1 MLICLV
7 LCAKIK
13 VNMADFQKEKELE
26 SKLGKLREKETEEK
40 IAGLAAKAGL
50 PYVNLTTIPIQQEAL
65 ELIEENEARGAGLAP
80 INKIGKT
87 LKAAVLDPRD
97 EKTKDLIKKLE
108 QKGFDLKLYLVSQR
122 SIEYAFG
129 FYKNITK
136 VHETRLGSIKL
147 EEERINQFEKEIEN
161 LSDLKN
167 KIFKIATTE
176 TLELLFAGA
185 ISAKASDIHFEP
197 EEKNI
202 RLRFRI
208 DGILKDIL
216 NLNKNDYPAI
226 MNRIKLIAGLK
237 INIHDAPQDGRF
249 TLKRGGDDIEIRVSA
264 LPGAYG
270 ENIVMRLLDPK
281 TIRKNLEEL
290 GMREDVLEEI
300 KKQLKKTTGS
310 ILTTGPT
317 GSGKT
322 TTLYAFINFVNKPGI
337 KIITIEDPIEYHIE
351 GISQT
356 QVEPE
361 KEYTF
366 ANSLRSI
373 VRQDPD
379 VILVGEIRDSET
391 AEIAM
396 HAALTG
402 HLVFSTLHTNDAA
415 GTIPRLID
423 IGTKPQV
430 IAPAINLVMAQ
441 RLVRKLCEE
450 CKTKTEAT
458 PEETQKIK
466 EVLKNLGDKIKAGKL
481 NKEIQIFK
489 AAGCK
494 KCDFSGYKDRIGI
507 FEAFAIDEE
516 IEKLILKSPS
526 ISEIRDLLKRK
537 GTITMIQDS
546 YLKILEGITDFKE
559 VERVLG
565 E

>member
-1 MLICLV
+1 
-7 LCAKIK
+7 
-13 VNMADFQKEKELE
+13 MANLQKEKELE
-26 SKLGKLREKETEEK
+26 SKLGKIREKETEEK
-40 IAGLAAKAGL
+40 IAGLAEQAGL
-50 PYVNLTTIPIQQEAL
+50 PYLNLTTMLIQQEAL
-65 ELIEENEARGAGLAP
+65 ELVKEDEARAANLVP

-87 LKAAVLDPRD
+87 LKAAILNPED
-97 EKTKDLIKKLE
+97 EKTKNLIKMLE
-108 QKGFDLKLYLVSQR
+108 QKGFDVKVYLVSPK
-122 SIEYAFG
+122 SIDYAFD
-129 FYKNITK
+129 FYKNIVKTQETK
-136 VHETRLGSIKL
+136 LGSIKL
-147 EEERINQFEKEIEN
+147 EDEKINRFEKEIEN
-161 LSDLKN
+161 LADLKN
-167 KIFKIATTE
+167 KIAKIATTE

-197 EEKNI
+197 EEKSTK
-202 RLRFRI
+202 LRFRI
-208 DGILKDIL
+208 DGILKDVL
-216 NLNKNDYPAI
+216 DLNKNNYPVI

-237 INIHDAPQDGRF
+237 INVHDAPQDGRF
-249 TLKRGGDDIEIRVSA
+249 TLKRGKDDIEIRVSA

-270 ENIVMRLLDPK
+270 ENIVMRLLDPR
-281 TIRKNLEEL
+281 TIRKSLEEL
-290 GMREDVLEEI
+290 GMREDILGEI

-310 ILTTGPT
+310 ILNTGPT

-337 KIITIEDPIEYHIE
+337 KIITIEDPIEYHIK

-366 ANSLRSI
+366 ANGLRSI
-373 VRQDPD
+373 IRQDPD

-441 RLVRKLCEE
+441 RLARKLCEE
-450 CKTKTEAT
+450 CKTKTKAT

-466 EVLKNLGDKIKAGKL
+466 GVLKNLGEKVKAGRL
-481 NKEIQIFK
+481 DKEIQIFK
-489 AAGCK
+489 AAGCE
-494 KCDFSGYKDRIGI
+494 KCDSSGYKDRIGI

-516 IEKLILKSPS
+516 IEKIILKSPS
-526 ISEIRDLLKRK
+526 ISEIRDLLKEK
-537 GTITMIQDS
+537 GMITMLQDG

-565 E
+565 